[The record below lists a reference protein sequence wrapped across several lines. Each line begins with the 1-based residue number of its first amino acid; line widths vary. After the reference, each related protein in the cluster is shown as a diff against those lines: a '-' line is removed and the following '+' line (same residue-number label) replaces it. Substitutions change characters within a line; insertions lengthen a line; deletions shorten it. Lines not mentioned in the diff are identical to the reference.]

1 LKNVVIQNSILDAN
15 TRLENLVLADS
26 LLGRGVTMTGAVQH
40 VNLGDTSA
48 VKA

>member
-26 LLGRGVTMTGAVQH
+26 LLGRG
-40 VNLGDTSA
+40 S
-48 VKA
+48 